1 MSQKESDAHFVRPT
15 FQVFILKFLESKENQ
30 NLSPAT
36 RGLYRVTLRR
46 FAKYRKYLEEN
57 DGRQPSDAVEL
68 REMGVNSDV
77 RTTSEEIEDYFS
89 LLRTSVRNVQAS
101 TMRTNMSVM
110 TSFYEFLLTRGVVQK
125 NPMREVPLPKVKMRE
140 IRCPKHEEVLEMIA
154 GIEKSRDALIVR
166 TIYATGVRVS
176 ELCGMMVE
184 DIDWDDGSIRIVGKG
199 GKIRRVFPDAT
210 TLGMIREYLDGRCTG
225 PVFLSSRNNGLTPI
239 AVSRIFKNFA
249 PKGVTPHTIRHS
261 HATELFR
268 HSHDLRL
275 VQQCLGHESIR
286 TTEEI
291 YLHVDQGERKKEFLK
306 HFPLK

>member
-1 MSQKESDAHFVRPT
+1 MAKKESDAHFIRPT

-36 RGLYRVTLRR
+36 RDMYRVALRR
-46 FAKYRKYLEEN
+46 FAKYRKYLEDNE
-57 DGRQPSDAVEL
+57 GRRPTDAVEL

-77 RTTSEEIEDYFS
+77 RTTSEEIEDYYT
-89 LLRTSVRNVQAS
+89 LLRTSVRNIQAS
-101 TMRTNMSVM
+101 TMRTNMSVL
-110 TSFYEFLLTRGVVQK
+110 TSFYEFLLVRGVVKK

-140 IRCPKHEEVLEMIA
+140 IRCPKHEEVLEMIE
-154 GIEKSRDALIVR
+154 GIENPRDALIVR
-166 TIYATGVRVS
+166 TIYATGVRVA
-176 ELCGMMVE
+176 ELCGMTIE
-184 DIDWDDGSIRIVGKG
+184 DIDWDGGSIRIVGKG

-210 TLGMIREYLDGRCTG
+210 TLWMIREYLDGRDRG

-239 AVSRIFKNFA
+239 SISKMFKNFA

-286 TTEEI
+286 TTEM
-291 YLHVDQGERKKEFLK
+291 YLHVDTGERQKEFLK

>member
-1 MSQKESDAHFVRPT
+1 MAKRASDAHFVKPT

-30 NLSPAT
+30 NLSPRT
-36 RGLYRVTLRR
+36 RDMYRVTLRR

-57 DGRQPSDAVEL
+57 EGKQPSDAAEL
-68 REMGVNSDV
+68 LQMGVNSDV
-77 RTTSEEIEDYFS
+77 RTTTEEIEDYFT
-89 LLRTSVRNVQAS
+89 LLRSSARTIKPN
-101 TMRTNMSVM
+101 TMRTNMSVL
-110 TSFYEFLLTRGVVQK
+110 TSFYEFLLTREVVKK

-154 GIEKSRDALIVR
+154 GIENPRDALIVR
-166 TIYATGVRVS
+166 TIYATGVRVA
-176 ELCGMMVE
+176 ELCGMTVE

-210 TLGMIREYLDGRCTG
+210 TLGMIREYLNGRDRG
-225 PVFLSSRNNGLTPI
+225 PVFRSSRENGLTPI
-239 AVSRIFKNFA
+239 TISRIFKSFA

-286 TTEEI
+286 TTEI
-291 YLHVDQGERKKEFLK
+291 YLHVDTGERKKEFLK